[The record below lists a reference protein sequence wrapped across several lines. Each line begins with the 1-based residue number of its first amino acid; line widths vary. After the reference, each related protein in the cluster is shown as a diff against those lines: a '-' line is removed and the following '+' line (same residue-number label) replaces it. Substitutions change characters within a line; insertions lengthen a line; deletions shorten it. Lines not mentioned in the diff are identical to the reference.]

1 MKDSNRATSNH
12 QHRAAVS
19 FTRYSLFENTETR
32 KAQVLLTYYENKC
45 GVANTYISGS
55 AHHE

>member
-1 MKDSNRATSNH
+1 MKDINRATSNH
-12 QHRAAVS
+12 QHRAAVY
-19 FTRYSLFENTETR
+19 FTRYSLLDNSETR

-45 GVANTYISGS
+45 GVANNYISGS